1 MGARRE
7 TRGQTVLVFLVI
19 FLIAIVGL
27 YCYFEFWRT
36 EPSEPEQLI
45 WIRVD
50 LSESG
55 EWENDLTDSP
65 LYISTVTYVISNRGT
80 GTAEDVQATISID
93 EVVFDEF
100 SLASLAS
107 KGSFTNEFSFSMDC
121 DSSQEISLTASCRN
135 STDTGVLTVNA
146 FLERKLSSDLASLYI
161 TPNDS
166 IIQQTLDEIVNNP
179 LVFDWI
185 EIRDWVA
192 NEIVYVSDTTA
203 HGVSEYWQLP
213 RETLSLGTG
222 DCEDF
227 SILLCSLYRAIG
239 WNENDVYVVVG
250 EKEGLY
256 HAWVKLNVD
265 IIGWQNIEPQA
276 GGLNTLVGDF
286 LSLSD
291 YTAKYN
297 FNDVYFS
304 PV

>member
-1 MGARRE
+1 MATHRG
-7 TRGQTVLVFLVI
+7 TRAQTVMVILLILVI
-19 FLIAIVGL
+19 GIIGL

-36 EPSEPEQLI
+36 EPSEPEQLVN
-45 WIRVD
+45 IRVD

-55 EWENDLTDSP
+55 AWQSDLTDSP
-65 LYISTVTYVISNRGT
+65 VYISAVTYVISNHGT
-80 GTAEDVQATISID
+80 GTAEGIQATISIGD
-93 EVVFDEF
+93 VVFDEI

-107 KGSFTNEFSFSMDC
+107 KDSFADEFSVSMDL
-121 DSSQEISLTASCRN
+121 DSSKEISLTASCGN

-146 FLERKLSSDLASLYI
+146 FLDRRFNPDLASLYI
-161 TPNDS
+161 TPSDS

-179 LVFDWI
+179 LVPDWI

-192 NEIVYVSDTTA
+192 NEIEYVSDATA

-213 RETLSLGTG
+213 RETLSLRTG

-227 SILLCSLYRAIG
+227 SILLCSLYRGIG
-239 WNENDVYVVVG
+239 WTDNRVYVVIG
-250 EKEGLY
+250 ENEGMY
-256 HAWVKLNVD
+256 HAWVKLDVD

-297 FNDVYFS
+297 FNDVHFNT
-304 PV
+304 V